1 MQVPLGQVVVIRG
14 LCRLDLCRST
24 FFDLLGRCLVR
35 AGHFSDTLWPND
47 LWSSLAK
54 AKIYFFMIGFR
65 RKTVNSV
72 LRLFTFTD
80 SVNVDFE
87 DQVLSFRFFTLV
99 L

>member
-1 MQVPLGQVVVIRG
+1 
-14 LCRLDLCRST
+14 
-24 FFDLLGRCLVR
+24 
-35 AGHFSDTLWPND
+35 
-47 LWSSLAK
+47 
-54 AKIYFFMIGFR
+54 MIGFR